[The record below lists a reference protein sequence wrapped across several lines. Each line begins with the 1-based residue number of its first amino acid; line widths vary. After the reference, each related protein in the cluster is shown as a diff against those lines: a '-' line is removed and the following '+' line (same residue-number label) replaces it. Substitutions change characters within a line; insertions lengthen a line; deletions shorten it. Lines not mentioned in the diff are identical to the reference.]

1 MPSNKHLT
9 SSQRIEIESSL
20 NNSYSFSAIAVSLNK
35 HPSTISNEVKSH
47 LVFSN
52 QSAVGRIPNCCVHR
66 FTCDSSALCDVSH
79 CRKSFCRSC
88 KKCNDLCSDFVEDVC
103 VRLSKPP
110 YVCNGCS
117 DRHKCT
123 LKKKFYE
130 AKYAQDEYEYIIS
143 ESRSGFSFT
152 ELEIQK
158 LDEFLSP
165 LIKKGQSIHHI
176 YVNNRDFFTC
186 SERMI
191 YKLIDTNCLSA
202 KNIDLPR
209 KVRYRK
215 RKKEIPFKVDK
226 TCRIGRTYIDY
237 QAYINLHPDVPVVE
251 IDTVEGIKG
260 GKVILTLYFPQSSL
274 QLFFLRDA
282 NNSKSVIDIFHS
294 LFNTIGIDDFTLLF
308 PIILTDN
315 GTEFSNPS
323 DIEVIQGHSV
333 SKVFYCDPS
342 HPEQKGGCEK
352 NHEEFRKVIPKGKN
366 FDAVSQD
373 TIDIISNNINSL
385 CRKKLNDKTPFSS
398 FSFLYGE
405 DILNLLGVSLIPP
418 NEVCLSPKLILQKE
432 GV

>member
-66 FTCDSSALCDVSH
+66 FTCDSSALCDDFH
-79 CRKSFCRSC
+79 CLKSFCRSC

-191 YKLIDTNCLSA
+191 YKLIDANCLSA

-251 IDTVEGIKG
+251 IDTD
-260 GKVILTLYFPQSSL
+260 
-274 QLFFLRDA
+274 R
-282 NNSKSVIDIFHS
+282 KSV
-294 LFNTIGIDDFTLLF
+294 
-308 PIILTDN
+308 
-315 GTEFSNPS
+315 
-323 DIEVIQGHSV
+323 V
-333 SKVFYCDPS
+333 
-342 HPEQKGGCEK
+342 
-352 NHEEFRKVIPKGKN
+352 
-366 FDAVSQD
+366 
-373 TIDIISNNINSL
+373 
-385 CRKKLNDKTPFSS
+385 
-398 FSFLYGE
+398 
-405 DILNLLGVSLIPP
+405 
-418 NEVCLSPKLILQKE
+418 
-432 GV
+432 